1 MIKQLYYKDEEQLLY
16 KPVKKSLYI
25 KVIIGAFLFFSIFGF
40 TNSIISTHFIEK
52 IPVIIRS
59 NEQQFN
65 EENLRKE
72 IKRLNL
78 RFGDIIVAQ
87 YKLETGNGTSQVFRE
102 NNNLFGMKQAKL
114 RPSTALGENLNHA
127 YYSKWQESVQD
138 YAFWQVYMAKDIRN
152 EDEYYQL
159 LDQIYAEGDNYS
171 QKLKQLQ

>member
-1 MIKQLYYKDEEQLLY
+1 MKLY
-16 KPVKKSLYI
+16 KYNPKSLQFEQIKLKSYI
-25 KVIIGAFLFFSIFGF
+25 WLFLGICLLFSSFGF
-40 TNSIISTHFIEK
+40 TGAINFNNFLEK
-52 IPVIIRS
+52 VPVIIRS

-87 YKLETGNGTSQVFRE
+87 YKLETGNGTSQVFKE
-102 NNNLFGMKQAKL
+102 NNNLFGMKQARL

-127 YYSKWQESVQD
+127 YYNNWQECVQD

-159 LDQIYAEGDNYS
+159 LDEIYAEGDNYS

>member
-1 MIKQLYYKDEEQLLY
+1 
-16 KPVKKSLYI
+16 
-25 KVIIGAFLFFSIFGF
+25 
-40 TNSIISTHFIEK
+40 
-52 IPVIIRS
+52 
-59 NEQQFN
+59 
-65 EENLRKE
+65 
-72 IKRLNL
+72 
-78 RFGDIIVAQ
+78 
-87 YKLETGNGTSQVFRE
+87 
-102 NNNLFGMKQAKL
+102 MKQAKL

>member
-1 MIKQLYYKDEEQLLY
+1 MKLY
-16 KPVKKSLYI
+16 KYNPKLLIYEQVKLKSYI
-25 KVIIGAFLFFSIFGF
+25 WLFLGICLLFSSFGF
-40 TNSIISTHFIEK
+40 TGAINFNSFLEK
-52 IPVIIRS
+52 VPVIIRS
-59 NEQQFN
+59 NEEQFN

-78 RFGDIIVAQ
+78 RFEDIIVAQ
-87 YKLETGNGTSQVFRE
+87 YKLETGNGTSQVFKE
-102 NNNLFGMKQAKL
+102 NNNLFGMKQARV

-127 YYSKWQESVQD
+127 YYNNWQECVQD

-159 LDQIYAEGDNYS
+159 LDEIYAEGDNYS

>member
-1 MIKQLYYKDEEQLLY
+1 MKLY
-16 KPVKKSLYI
+16 KYNPKLLIYEPIRLKAYIWSLSGLCLI
-25 KVIIGAFLFFSIFGF
+25 FSCFGF
-40 TNSIISTHFIEK
+40 TGAIKFNDFLEK
-52 IPVIIRS
+52 VPIIIRS

-87 YKLETGNGTSQVFRE
+87 YKLETGSGTSEVFKE

-127 YYSKWQESVQD
+127 YYNNWKESVQD

-159 LDQIYAEGDNYS
+159 LDEIYSESRDYS
-171 QKLKQLQ
+171 KKLKEIN

>member
-1 MIKQLYYKDEEQLLY
+1 MKLY
-16 KPVKKSLYI
+16 KYNPKSLQFEQVKLKSYLWL
-25 KVIIGAFLFFSIFGF
+25 FLGICLLFSGFGF
-40 TNSIISTHFIEK
+40 TGAINFNNFLEK
-52 IPVIIRS
+52 VPIIIRS

-87 YKLETGNGTSQVFRE
+87 YKLETGSGTSEVFKE
-102 NNNLFGMKQAKL
+102 NNNLFGMKQARL
-114 RPSTALGENLNHA
+114 RPSTALGENLNRA
-127 YYSKWQESVQD
+127 YYNNWKESVQD

-159 LDQIYAEGDNYS
+159 LDEIYAEGDNYS